1 MTNQRKLPVWRSL
14 LYVPANVERFVAR
27 AHERGADG
35 IILDLEDSVP
45 LAEKASARAGV
56 QAAAERVGQAGAD
69 VLVRVNQ
76 PLRLAVRDIEASVS
90 PAVAALAL
98 PKLAGPD
105 HVRLLD
111 ELVSELEAE
120 RGMTVGATAFLA
132 MIETPEAFFQ
142 IGEIAKA
149 SPRIAAITIG
159 AEDLAS
165 SLGMEPDAE
174 TLLYPKTQSVYAAKA
189 AGVMA
194 LGIFGT
200 VADYQDLDAVREV
213 ALKARRFGLEGASCI
228 HPSVVP
234 VLNEAFSPGELEVA
248 LAKRII
254 EANAEAEKTGR
265 GSFQLDGKMIDVPVV
280 LARPAAPRAP
290 RSNRRAR
297 LTASRG
303 RSRCA
308 SRRWQIAASPS
319 SQRSPG
325 S

>member
-1 MTNQRKLPVWRSL
+1 MTDERKPPVWRSL
-14 LYVPANVERFVAR
+14 LYVPANVERYLAR

-45 LAEKASARAGV
+45 PGEKESARAGV

-76 PLRLAVRDIEASVS
+76 PLRLAVPDIEACVS
-90 PAVAALAL
+90 PAVLAL
-98 PKLAGPD
+98 VLPKVAGPA

-111 ELVSELEAE
+111 EMVSELEAE
-120 RGMTVGATAFLA
+120 RGMAIGATAFLA
-132 MIETPEAFFQ
+132 MVETPEAFFQ
-142 IGEIAKA
+142 ISEIAKA

-165 SLGMEPDAE
+165 SLGMQPDSE

-234 VLNEAFSPGELEVA
+234 VLNEAFSPGEEEVA
-248 LAKRII
+248 LARRII
-254 EANAEAEKTGR
+254 EAHAVA
-265 GSFQLDGKMIDVPVV
+265 V
-280 LARPAAPRAP
+280 
-290 RSNRRAR
+290 
-297 LTASRG
+297 
-303 RSRCA
+303 
-308 SRRWQIAASPS
+308 
-319 SQRSPG
+319 
-325 S
+325 

>member
-1 MTNQRKLPVWRSL
+1 MTNERKLPVWRSL
-14 LYVPANVERFVAR
+14 LYVPANVERYLAK

-45 LAEKASARAGV
+45 LAEKASAREGV
-56 QAAAERVGQAGAD
+56 KAAAERVGQAGAD

-90 PAVAALAL
+90 PAVHALVL
-98 PKLAGPD
+98 PKIAGPD
-105 HVRLLD
+105 HVKLLD
-111 ELVSELEAE
+111 ELVSDLEAE

-132 MIETPEAFFQ
+132 MVETPEAFFQ

-165 SLGMEPDAE
+165 SLGMQPDAE

-234 VLNEAFSPGELEVA
+234 VLNEAFSPGAGEVA
-248 LAKRII
+248 LANRII

-280 LARPAAPRAP
+280 QRAQRLLARHEAI
-290 RSNRRAR
+290 
-297 LTASRG
+297 ASRG
-303 RSRCA
+303 R
-308 SRRWQIAASPS
+308 
-319 SQRSPG
+319 
-325 S
+325 